1 MAAASV
7 SLLCRCSFFWFGA
20 FERVS
25 PLLARKGND
34 WVPTPHTEG
43 RNAVEHSER
52 SAELCGWAVVENEA
66 QRGEKGKDP
75 AKVAAGLRGGL

>member
-1 MAAASV
+1 MVAS
-7 SLLCRCSFFWFGA
+7 SFGLLLLLLVWCFWKGCF
-20 FERVS
+20 
-25 PLLARKGND
+25 PLVAKKGND

-43 RNAVEHSER
+43 RNEVKHSER